1 MNGIIICGH
10 GMFASGINSALE
22 LIMGPQQ
29 DLITVDFKK
38 GETNTELKKNLRNAI
53 SLLDKTDNILIL
65 CDLLS
70 GSPFNNAIL
79 EAMNDKRL
87 RVIYGLNLGMLMEIT
102 MKRNFGCSIEELQ
115 EIAVKSGREQ
125 VGYFIEQPFDD
136 ELDDFDE

>member
-1 MNGIIICGH
+1 
-10 GMFASGINSALE
+10 
-22 LIMGPQQ
+22 MGPQQ